1 MDIKPIR
8 TKADYRRVLKEIESL
23 MTAKAN
29 SPEGDRLDVLT
40 TLVEAYERTHFP
52 MDLPD
57 AVDAIK
63 FRMEQ
68 SGLTVKDLEPVIGRK
83 NRIYEVLNR
92 RRALTLR
99 MIEGLHTKFGIPAE
113 SLLRQQ
119 AQRGGDSTGRP
130 SKR

>member
-8 TKADYRRVLKEIESL
+8 TKAAYRKALKTIESM

-29 SPEGDRLDVLT
+29 SPQGDRLDVLV

-57 AVDAIK
+57 AVEAIK

-68 SGLTVKDLEPVIGRK
+68 SGLTVKDLESVIGRP
-83 NRIYEVLNR
+83 NRVYEILSR
-92 RRALTLR
+92 RRPLTLR
-99 MIEGLHTKFGIPAE
+99 MIEGLHHKFGIPAE
-113 SLLRQQ
+113 SLLKQFASRK
-119 AQRGGDSTGRP
+119 AVHGAP
-130 SKR
+130 I